1 MLIHGV
7 SNAHCGGRKK
17 TVAEPSAGVRKTDP
31 EPLAF
36 AYEDLRRQAAECSSS
51 GGLGMAIFLDQG
63 MVAWMLACSWV
74 ASTHPNNLQR
84 CPSTVAPVPDD
95 LRGEMVLVGPGTIDG
110 VSTISCWRCP

>member
-17 TVAEPSAGVRKTDP
+17 TVAESSAGVRKTDP
-31 EPLAF
+31 ETLTF
-36 AYEDLRRQAAECSSS
+36 AHEDLRRQAAEDSSS

-74 ASTHPNNLQR
+74 ASANPDNSRR
-84 CPSTVAPVPDD
+84 CPPTPVPLPDE
-95 LRGEMVLVGPGTIDG
+95 LRGDMAE
-110 VSTISCWRCP
+110 